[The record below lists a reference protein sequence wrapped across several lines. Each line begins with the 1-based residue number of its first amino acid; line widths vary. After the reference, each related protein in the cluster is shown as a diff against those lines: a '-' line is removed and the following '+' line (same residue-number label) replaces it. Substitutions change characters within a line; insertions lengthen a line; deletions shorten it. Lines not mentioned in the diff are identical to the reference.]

1 MEFYTAS
8 LSAFRAR
15 CLACTISGF
24 YALVPQ
30 LTSYSLK
37 KHNNTNT
44 SLFAMAKWLKEAMYC
59 SVSAAL
65 MPFAGTTEQGL
76 LQSISGYCSYLSVTS
91 LQLIAVLAFFYCL
104 SPPRAHTDSA
114 RHRAGLAGHTATSD
128 RYPLCFQ
135 HPPRRSRQE
144 LQHHH
149 NLNTNRTAR
158 LNLPTLFLGNGF
170 LRKPGP
176 QTLILRS
183 SAAHGQSSRW
193 GTGGAELSVPSG

>member
-104 SPPRAHTDSA
+104 SPPKPTQTVQ
-114 RHRAGLAGHTATSD
+114 GTEPGWQGTQQPVTATHCASSIPHD
-128 RYPLCFQ
+128 D
-135 HPPRRSRQE
+135 
-144 LQHHH
+144 
-149 NLNTNRTAR
+149 
-158 LNLPTLFLGNGF
+158 
-170 LRKPGP
+170 PGK
-176 QTLILRS
+176 S
-183 SAAHGQSSRW
+183 SSI
-193 GTGGAELSVPSG
+193 TTI

>member
-1 MEFYTAS
+1 MAERSHVLQCVSSSDAFCRHNRTGAFTIHFWILFLFIS
-8 LSAFRAR
+8 NIPSAYSCA
-15 CLACTISGF
+15 GF
-24 YALVPQ
+24 LLLPQ
-30 LTSYSLK
+30 
-37 KHNNTNT
+37 
-44 SLFAMAKWLKEAMYC
+44 
-59 SVSAAL
+59 
-65 MPFAGTTEQGL
+65 
-76 LQSISGYCSYLSVTS
+76 
-91 LQLIAVLAFFYCL
+91 
-104 SPPRAHTDSA
+104 PPRAHTDSA

-135 HPPRRSRQE
+135 HPPRWSRQE

-193 GTGGAELSVPSG
+193 GTGGAELSVPSGWCSPYAMPSQKKCHYCAGEDLCPLCARQSFPWGPVSPPL